1 MKRCPQCEFIY
12 EDDQSLCDMDGILL
26 VFDSLNLP
34 KPTTPSRLKWRVR
47 VVPAVAALVLATVFF
62 LVYYVATRQP
72 KPGTT
77 YSPAAVSIPSASPA
91 EPAAGSQ
98 ISEEVPGSEK
108 RETKPAEEAQPAKN
122 KEVSESNSKTDKPAP
137 PRDSKPKPNSKSAPR
152 SQSTTNAQQDDSK
165 FGSIFKKTGKLLKK
179 PFKF

>member
-34 KPTTPSRLKWRVR
+34 KPATPSKLKWRAR
-47 VVPAVAALVLATVFF
+47 VIPAVAALVLATVFF

-72 KPGTT
+72 RPSTT
-77 YSPAAVSIPSASPA
+77 ESPAAVTIPSPSPA
-91 EPAAGSQ
+91 ESTAGPQ
-98 ISEEVPGSEK
+98 ISEVPGSEK
-108 RETKPAEEAQPAKN
+108 IETKPAEEVQPSTD
-122 KEVSESNSKTDKPAP
+122 KEVESKRKTDTSAP
-137 PRDSKPKPNSKSAPR
+137 KDSKPKPNSKSAPR
-152 SQSTTNAQQDDSK
+152 SQSSANAQQDDSK
-165 FGSIFKKTGKLLKK
+165 FGSIIKKTGKLLKK